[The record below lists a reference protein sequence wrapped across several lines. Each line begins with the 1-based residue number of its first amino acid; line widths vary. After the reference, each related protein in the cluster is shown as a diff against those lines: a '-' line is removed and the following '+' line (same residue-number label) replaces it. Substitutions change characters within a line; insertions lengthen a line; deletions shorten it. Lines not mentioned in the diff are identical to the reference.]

1 MCATGGVAGLLPG
14 CTSGATEATA
24 RLLVRLGAKLEPPR
38 AVALERETGKRWL
51 PESLFRHHGPKALA
65 NLLRYVIDNGG
76 DEEMPNSRATPEA
89 LATRVALVDEFERLS
104 AAFAV
109 GDKVV
114 VDGLKAK
121 PKYNGK
127 TAVVRTRCNARGR
140 YAVTIAM
147 RDGPETIALKVAN
160 LRIAADAA

>member
-1 MCATGGVAGLLPG
+1 MVDLTGQNH
-14 CTSGATEATA
+14 
-24 RLLVRLGAKLEPPR
+24 
-38 AVALERETGKRWL
+38 ALERALQSYGGHTDSCGVHWK
-51 PESLFRHHGPKALA
+51 GPAASGEAVGEDSILAALDQALA
-65 NLLRYVIDNGG
+65 K
-76 DEEMPNSRATPEA
+76 
-89 LATRVALVDEFERLS
+89 RVALVDEFDRLS

-109 GDKVV
+109 GDKVLV
-114 VDGLKAK
+114 EGLKAK

-140 YAVTIAM
+140 YAVTIGM

>member
-1 MCATGGVAGLLPG
+1 MTW
-14 CTSGATEATA
+14 S
-24 RLLVRLGAKLEPPR
+24 
-38 AVALERETGKRWL
+38 ETGR
-51 PESLFRHHGPKALA
+51 RHEIS
-65 NLLRYVIDNGG
+65 NQRSEI
-76 DEEMPNSRATPEA
+76 SSS
-89 LATRVALVDEFERLS
+89 LS

-127 TAVVRTRCNARGR
+127 TATVRTRCNARGR

>member
-1 MCATGGVAGLLPG
+1 MTIA
-14 CTSGATEATA
+14 
-24 RLLVRLGAKLEPPR
+24 
-38 AVALERETGKRWL
+38 
-51 PESLFRHHGPKALA
+51 
-65 NLLRYVIDNGG
+65 
-76 DEEMPNSRATPEA
+76 
-89 LATRVALVDEFERLS
+89 

-114 VDGLKAK
+114 VEGLKAK

-127 TAVVRTRCNARGR
+127 TATVRTRCNARGR
-140 YAVTIAM
+140 YAVTIEM

>member
-1 MCATGGVAGLLPG
+1 MVDLTGQNHALEQVLQSYGEHTDSCGVHWKGPAA
-14 CTSGATEATA
+14 SGGAVGEDSILAALDRVPVDEAT
-24 RLLVRLGAKLEPPR
+24 
-38 AVALERETGKRWL
+38 
-51 PESLFRHHGPKALA
+51 
-65 NLLRYVIDNGG
+65 
-76 DEEMPNSRATPEA
+76 NSRATPEA
-89 LATRVALVDEFERLS
+89 LAKRVALVDEFERLA

-127 TAVVRTRCNARGR
+127 TATVRTRCNARGR

>member
-1 MCATGGVAGLLPG
+1 MVDL
-14 CTSGATEATA
+14 
-24 RLLVRLGAKLEPPR
+24 
-38 AVALERETGKRWL
+38 
-51 PESLFRHHGPKALA
+51 
-65 NLLRYVIDNGG
+65 
-76 DEEMPNSRATPEA
+76 M
-89 LATRVALVDEFERLS
+89 ALVDEFDRLA

-160 LRIAADAA
+160 LRVAADAA

>member
-1 MCATGGVAGLLPG
+1 MVDLTGQN
-14 CTSGATEATA
+14 
-24 RLLVRLGAKLEPPR
+24 
-38 AVALERETGKRWL
+38 
-51 PESLFRHHGPKALA
+51 HALA
-65 NLLRYVIDNGG
+65 QVLQSYGG
-76 DEEMPNSRATPEA
+76 HTDTCGVHWKGSAASGGAVGEDSILAA
-89 LATRVALVDEFERLS
+89 LDRVPVDERLS

-140 YAVTIAM
+140 YAVTIEM